1 MFSRREFAALIAA
14 GLTEAAYAQRAKVP
28 GVAPPDTVW
37 LNGNEFPEGP
47 PQASIEA
54 MAQVIGTSNR
64 YHYQE
69 FPAFYSKLAAA
80 HGLTS
85 DQVLVGAG
93 SSEVLHA
100 AIEAFASPTAP
111 FITPWPTYEAPPE
124 LAHYAGV
131 PVIKTSLNAAYAP
144 DVHRLAAEADKAGG
158 GVIYLC
164 NPNNPT
170 STVTTRDDVA
180 WLVTNLPK
188 NTYLLVDEAYLDY
201 ATSPEAASA
210 LPYVKEGKP
219 VIVTRTFSKIY
230 AMAGLRAGFAAAR
243 PDLIAKMAPFRNN
256 VISIVTARSVMAA
269 LDLGPSLLEQRKA
282 MIDHTR
288 TELCAWLKEKRIGFI
303 APQANFL
310 MVETGRDAREM
321 QALMLAKGVAIGR
334 PFDDPLTK
342 MTRVSVGTDAE
353 MAKFRHALLEVLSS

>member
-1 MFSRREFAALIAA
+1 MFSRREFAAMIAA
-14 GLTEAAYAQRAKVP
+14 GLTEAAYAQRAAVP

-47 PQASIEA
+47 PKASVEA
-54 MAQVIGTSNR
+54 MAQVIGASNR

-85 DQVLVGAG
+85 DQILVGAG

-100 AIEAFASPTAP
+100 AIEAFASPKAP

-131 PVIKTSLNAAYAP
+131 PVIKTPLNAAYAP
-144 DVHRLAAEADKAGG
+144 DVRRLAAEADKAGG

-170 STVTTRDDVA
+170 STVTSRDDVA

-210 LPYVKEGKP
+210 MPYVKE
-219 VIVTRTFSKIY
+219 VQ
-230 AMAGLRAGFAAAR
+230 AGDCH
-243 PDLIAKMAPFRNN
+243 PDLLENLRHGRTPRRIRGCSPGPDRENDALPQQRHQHRDRARGTGCAG
-256 VISIVTARSVMAA
+256 IGAATARTAQGH
-269 LDLGPSLLEQRKA
+269 D
-282 MIDHTR
+282 
-288 TELCAWLKEKRIGFI
+288 
-303 APQANFL
+303 
-310 MVETGRDAREM
+310 
-321 QALMLAKGVAIGR
+321 
-334 PFDDPLTK
+334 
-342 MTRVSVGTDAE
+342 
-353 MAKFRHALLEVLSS
+353 